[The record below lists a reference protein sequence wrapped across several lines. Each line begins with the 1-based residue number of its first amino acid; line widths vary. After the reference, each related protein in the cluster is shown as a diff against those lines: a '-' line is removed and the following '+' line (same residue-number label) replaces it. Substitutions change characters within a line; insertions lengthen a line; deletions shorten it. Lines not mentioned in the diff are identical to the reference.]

1 MSKRVR
7 KTKSTKKKNRTAIT
21 LTRSEVERAGT
32 QLVAVGEA
40 LARAMRANMTAMTI
54 RGGQQQA
61 IGLVDLP
68 LPSLRPEGAEWIEAY
83 RHWRNER

>member
-54 RGGQQQA
+54 LADARDRA
-61 IGLVDLP
+61 D
-68 LPSLRPEGAEWIEAY
+68 RAE
-83 RHWRNER
+83 RK

>member
-7 KTKSTKKKNRTAIT
+7 KTKSTKKNRTPIT

-40 LARAMRANMTAMTI
+40 LARAIRANMTAMTI
-54 RGGQQQA
+54 LAEARGR
-61 IGLVDLP
+61 VD
-68 LPSLRPEGAEWIEAY
+68 GAG
-83 RHWRNER
+83 RK